1 MLQKMPVRPSD
12 SQEVA
17 QELRGRLGR
26 QLEGLARLVEERE
39 REEEQSTTQTH
50 RTWSDRAARVCMLAR
65 SLAGWRCFVARD
77 RSLRSRELDQ
87 RRSLHARRRVWR
99 AMLRWKRIWRRGVLM
114 RRMRERQEV
123 RRLLKGWQV

>member
-1 MLQKMPVRPSD
+1 MVLRQPVGGKNAKPVLSVTRLRLQDDVKMLQKMPVRPSD

-50 RTWSDRAARVCMLAR
+50 RTWSDRAARVGAALLLGIDLCAPVSWISDAVCMLGGGSGAR
-65 SLAGWRCFVARD
+65 C
-77 RSLRSRELDQ
+77 
-87 RRSLHARRRVWR
+87 
-99 AMLRWKRIWRRGVLM
+99 
-114 RRMRERQEV
+114 
-123 RRLLKGWQV
+123 